1 MSFNVYLIFVI
12 FYQKVNKFLEVF
24 YIFWNTKMN
33 IPQNWK
39 FLFICTDKKSFIV
52 SCWWY
57 IVTFWVIITHA
68 FVWYLSL
75 KELFG
80 DDMQITDGDNV
91 IGTKG
96 IDEFDQDMTDEQL
109 AAMEDL
115 DLSTG
120 EW

>member
-1 MSFNVYLIFVI
+1 M
-12 FYQKVNKFLEVF
+12 KF
-24 YIFWNTKMN
+24 
-33 IPQNWK
+33 
-39 FLFICTDKKSFIV
+39 FIKSFHAHHV
-52 SCWWY
+52 SGK
-57 IVTFWVIITHA
+57 TFCAIILHRA
-68 FVWYLSL
+68 FVQYLSL

-80 DDMQITDGDNV
+80 DDMQITDGENV

-120 EW
+120 EYY

>member
-1 MSFNVYLIFVI
+1 MHIMLVGKLSALSY
-12 FYQKVNKFLEVF
+12 YAR
-24 YIFWNTKMN
+24 
-33 IPQNWK
+33 
-39 FLFICTDKKSFIV
+39 
-52 SCWWY
+52 
-57 IVTFWVIITHA
+57 A
-68 FVWYLSL
+68 FVQYLSL

-80 DDMQITDGDNV
+80 DDMQITDGENV

-120 EW
+120 EYY

>member
-1 MSFNVYLIFVI
+1 MLVGKLSALSY
-12 FYQKVNKFLEVF
+12 Y
-24 YIFWNTKMN
+24 TR
-33 IPQNWK
+33 
-39 FLFICTDKKSFIV
+39 
-52 SCWWY
+52 
-57 IVTFWVIITHA
+57 A
-68 FVWYLSL
+68 FVQYLSL

-80 DDMQITDGDNV
+80 DDMQITDGENV

-120 EW
+120 EYYQKSNKYPIDKNWKRLNVMYSSTVHFMC